1 METILRNLLSSHLS
15 SYLSSEDEDE
25 GSGLSFR
32 GVVFRYILSALRS
45 PFSALGAHSLTRCSL
60 VPFFFRCD
68 EYPRVQRFTAQV
80 LEILVPWASLATSSI
95 EVHLKGVNLAL
106 GPADDA
112 RDENASGDLE
122 AQTQGKPWDEA
133 WREEGGGLADDGVAP
148 AATTNAAVSS
158 WVGMSI
164 RSRLIRSGLNVSL
177 CVEDL
182 TFTEEVR
189 DGSTATVRL
198 GSLRVANIPTDD
210 WVGLVRDPET
220 WLGKAVVIEDL
231 EVSVGGS
238 LLRVGS
244 AHVSSVLPIYEFLD
258 DSFEYSGSDR
268 IVPVCI
274 ELN

>member
-1 METILRNLLSSHLS
+1 MPL
-15 SYLSSEDEDE
+15 
-25 GSGLSFR
+25 
-32 GVVFRYILSALRS
+32 
-45 PFSALGAHSLTRCSL
+45 
-60 VPFFFRCD
+60 FFRCD

-112 RDENASGDLE
+112 RDENASGDPV

-133 WREEGGGLADDGVAP
+133 WREEGGGQADDGVAS
-148 AATTNAAVSS
+148 AATNAAVSS

-182 TFTEEVR
+182 TFMEEVR
-189 DGSTATVRL
+189 DGSTAIVRL